1 MKRVKNMAKEK
12 LGQKASVAAIKDT
25 KALSDSDG
33 FLVRFLYNNYLDYNN
48 LLYDN
53 SNNN

>member
-1 MKRVKNMAKEK
+1 MAKEK
-12 LGQKASVAAIKDT
+12 PGQKAGVVAIRGT
-25 KALSDSDG
+25 KAPSDSEG
-33 FLVRFLYNNYLDYNN
+33 FLVRFLYNNYLNYNN